1 LQIFAKKLIFFGFL
15 AICFQEMGIYDI
27 VVVFQKNHKWGKS
40 PKKITGLNCNF
51 VKRNLSKYA
60 DFSTFSH
67 HTFFSCRG
75 LKIPQT
81 KHGISRKDVS
91 DEVNL
96 LHCHF
101 HCQGPQY

>member
-1 LQIFAKKLIFFGFL
+1 VIY
-15 AICFQEMGIYDI
+15 FQEIGINDI
-27 VVVFQKNHKWGKS
+27 IVVFQKNHKWRKS
-40 PKKITGLNCNF
+40 RKKITGLNSNF

-67 HTFFSCRG
+67 NTFFFGRRV
-75 LKIPQT
+75 KIPQI

-91 DEVNL
+91 DEVNS